1 MKKLSKDQEV
11 IQLVQQ
17 YFMVSSGD
25 QKMEDATEKTINA
38 AFNFIVSYS
47 RFVTTSIFPFNPSYP
62 GGWGGGGQGTLC
74 PQGQSPDHW
83 GLTRLW
89 TWNFMTFHQI
99 LFETK
104 DQQKKFCGSS
114 TFCTLGLLSGTGET
128 HRLSVMCQLV
138 LGFCNLKRLFESNVL
153 FSFTG

>member
-62 GGWGGGGQGTLC
+62 GGWGGGGGRAHC
-74 PQGQSPDHW
+74 A
-83 GLTRLW
+83 
-89 TWNFMTFHQI
+89 
-99 LFETK
+99 
-104 DQQKKFCGSS
+104 
-114 TFCTLGLLSGTGET
+114 
-128 HRLSVMCQLV
+128 HRVSIQTTE
-138 LGFCNLKRLFESNVL
+138 G
-153 FSFTG
+153 

>member
-62 GGWGGGGQGTLC
+62 GGWAGHIVPT
-74 PQGQSPDHW
+74 
-83 GLTRLW
+83 
-89 TWNFMTFHQI
+89 
-99 LFETK
+99 
-104 DQQKKFCGSS
+104 GSVS
-114 TFCTLGLLSGTGET
+114 RPL
-128 HRLSVMCQLV
+128 RVNKAM
-138 LGFCNLKRLFESNVL
+138 NLKFYDFSSN
-153 FSFTG
+153 SI

>member
-62 GGWGGGGQGTLC
+62 GGWGGGGAGHIVPT
-74 PQGQSPDHW
+74 
-83 GLTRLW
+83 
-89 TWNFMTFHQI
+89 
-99 LFETK
+99 
-104 DQQKKFCGSS
+104 GSVS
-114 TFCTLGLLSGTGET
+114 RPL
-128 HRLSVMCQLV
+128 RVNKAM
-138 LGFCNLKRLFESNVL
+138 NLKFYDFSSNSIWNKGPTKKILWVKYIL
-153 FSFTG
+153 HTGPFVRNWWNSSVIGDVRTSSWFL